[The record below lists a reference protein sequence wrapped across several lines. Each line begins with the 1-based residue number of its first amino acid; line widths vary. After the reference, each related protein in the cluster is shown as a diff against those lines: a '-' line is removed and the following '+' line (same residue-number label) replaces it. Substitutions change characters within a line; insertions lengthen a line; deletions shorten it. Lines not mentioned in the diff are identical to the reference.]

1 MPSKKGTEQAI
12 LWLSSMART
21 PGLDGINAELCLNII
36 RDLQEQNGRK
46 GALIHKLKRLTEDNQ
61 YSIREPDQMIFD
73 DFDDF

>member
-1 MPSKKGTEQAI
+1 MASKKGTEQAI
-12 LWLSSMART
+12 LWLSGMAKT

-46 GALIHKLKRLTEDNQ
+46 GALIHKLKRVM
-61 YSIREPDQMIFD
+61 EPPVSPVNDQGFLD